1 MTGGGRL
8 VSTGRAHFSWDHLDR
23 LLAAATGET
32 PAVLRRRLLLER
44 PAWQLAYGY
53 TTADVEAGAGY
64 RPTAAFARAFARAHG
79 SPPSRHSGPFVIT
92 GHHRLLSQPEAVADL
107 VLTLPG

>member
-8 VSTGRAHFSWDHLDR
+8 VSAGRAHFSWDDLDR
-23 LLAAATGET
+23 LLAAAIGET

-44 PAWQLAYGY
+44 PAWQLAHGY
-53 TTADVEAGAGY
+53 TTADVAAGAGY
-64 RPTAAFARAFARAHG
+64 GPTAAFSRAHR

-92 GHHRLLSQPEAVADL
+92 GYHPLLSQPEAVADL
-107 VLTLPG
+107 VLTRPG

>member
-8 VSTGRAHFSWDHLDR
+8 VSAGRAHFSWNDLDR
-23 LLAAATGET
+23 LLAAAIGET
-32 PAVLRRRLLLER
+32 PAVLRCRLLLER
-44 PAWQLAYGY
+44 LAWQLAHGY

-64 RPTAAFARAFARAHG
+64 GPTAAFARAHG
-79 SPPSRHSGPFVIT
+79 SPPSRHSGPFVIP
-92 GHHRLLSQPEAVADL
+92 GYHPFLSQPEAVADL